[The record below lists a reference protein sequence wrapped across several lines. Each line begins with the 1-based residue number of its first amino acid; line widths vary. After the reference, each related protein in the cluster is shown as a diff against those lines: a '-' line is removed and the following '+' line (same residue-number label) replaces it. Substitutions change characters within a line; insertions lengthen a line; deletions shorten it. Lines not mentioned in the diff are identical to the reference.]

1 MERAVY
7 DRMARNEATH
17 WWFAGRRTLIEC
29 LIRQLHL
36 PGAAARILEV
46 GCGTGGNLPLLKTL
60 GQVEAVE
67 CDAEARRIAE
77 LNTGVRIAQG
87 ELPDQISPPCDVY
100 DLVVL
105 LDVLEHVDEDVR
117 SLATLARA
125 LRPEGRILITV
136 PALPWLWSAHDE
148 AHHHK
153 RRYTAASLGR
163 TIDGAG
169 LRVDGI
175 GYFNFLLFP
184 LALIMRTLKGI
195 LGIATP
201 DDALPAP
208 LVNQALSLVFS
219 AERHLIGKVPMPI
232 GLSVYAIASRR

>member
-17 WWFAGRRTLIEC
+17 WWFAGRRALIER
-29 LIRQLHL
+29 LVRQLRL

-46 GCGTGGNLPLLKTL
+46 GCGTGGNLPLLQSF

-77 LNTGVRIAQG
+77 LKTGVPVAQG
-87 ELPDQISPPCDVY
+87 ELPDQISLPRDVY

-105 LDVLEHVDEDVR
+105 LDVLEHVHEDVR
-117 SLATLARA
+117 SLATLAQA
-125 LRPEGRILITV
+125 VRPEGRILITV

-153 RRYTAASLGR
+153 RRYTIESLR
-163 TIDGAG
+163 RIIDGAG
-169 LRVDGI
+169 LQADRI

-184 LALIMRTLKGI
+184 LALALRALKGV

-201 DDALPAP
+201 DDALPRYF
-208 LVNQALSLVFS
+208 VNGALGLVFS

-232 GLSVYAIASRR
+232 GLSAYAIASRR